1 MTLSNERSQKYKQHG
16 GILMELTP
24 SKLKT
29 GYSTKDTIYKVNR
42 QTKDWKKMFITTTTT
57 KKGYSN

>member
-1 MTLSNERSQKYKQHG
+1 
-16 GILMELTP
+16 MELTP